1 MRASH
6 LPIFTSKN
14 DPNDAQ
20 VASHRLLTR
29 AGYIRKQAAGLYVYL
44 PFGDM
49 VHRKIEQII
58 REEMNRFGGVE
69 VTLPVITP
77 AELWQESGRWDLMG
91 KEMMRLQ
98 DRHEVGYA
106 LGPTHEE
113 AMTDLARSF
122 LQSYKQLPINLYQ
135 IGRKYRDEIR
145 PRYGLIRCREF
156 VMKDAYS
163 FHLDDKSLDETYQKM
178 REAYRAIFER
188 CGLKTIPVEAD
199 SGNMGGSGSEEFM
212 VASSIG
218 EETLLLCSDEKCG
231 YRSNQEKTA
240 FIENPVAG
248 PVPMDSASAED
259 FETGALKTIDE
270 LARLTGDAPRN
281 FIKAVIYED
290 ASTIILCFI
299 QGDRELSEVKMKNLT
314 GVTEYWLASEE
325 TIKTITGA
333 EPGYAGPVG
342 LKYKDGDKVMVRQAH
357 HDVALSPSKGDGK
370 KTLRIFYDNHLKGR
384 SGLIVGANKTNFH
397 KKHVAEG
404 RDFSFAQGYDLI
416 VARAGDI
423 CPKCK
428 KAQLSETRGI
438 EVGHIFKLGKKY
450 SEKMGLSVLDPNGKP
465 LVPTMG
471 CYGIGVGRTMATS
484 VEQNHDERGIVW
496 HRNLSPF
503 LVYLVSLAKGEN
515 EMAFVDKLYATLQ
528 AQGISVYLD
537 DRDER
542 AGVKFNDA
550 ELVGFPFIVTVGK
563 KTVESGKIELKLRRS
578 GEKLEVS
585 EAELIEKIQS
595 AP

>member
-1 MRASH
+1 MRASQ
-6 LPIFTSKN
+6 LPLFTSKN

-20 VASHRLLTR
+20 VASHRLLSR
-29 AGYIRKQAAGLYVYL
+29 AGYIRKQGSGLYAYL

-91 KEMMRLQ
+91 KEMMRMQ

-113 AMTDLARSF
+113 AMTDVARSF

-163 FHLDDKSLDETYQKM
+163 FHADDKSLDETYQKM

-218 EETLLLCSDEKCG
+218 EETLLLCSDEACG

-240 FIENPVAG
+240 FIENTKGVNP
-248 PVPMDSASAED
+248 ASDNANANAED
-259 FETGALKTIDE
+259 FETGALKTIE
-270 LARLTGDAPRN
+270 EVANLTAQNPRD
-281 FIKAVIYED
+281 FVKAVIFED
-290 ASTIILCFI
+290 AQHIYLCFVS
-299 QGDRELSEVKMKNLT
+299 GDRELSEIKMKNLAGAT
-314 GVTEYWLASEE
+314 DYWLASED
-325 TIKTITGA
+325 TIQGLTGA
-333 EPGYAGPVG
+333 EPGYAGPAG
-342 LKYKDGDKVMVRQAH
+342 LRFKDGDKV
-357 HDVALSPSKGDGK
+357 GK
-370 KTLRIFYDNHLKGR
+370 KLLRIFFDRHLKGR
-384 SGLIVGANKTNFH
+384 QGLITGANKTGFH
-397 KKHVAEG
+397 TKNIAEG
-404 RDFSFAQGYDLI
+404 RDFSVAEGHDLI
-416 VARAGDI
+416 VAHAGDI
-423 CPKCK
+423 CPQCK
-428 KAQLSETRGI
+428 KAELTETRGI

-450 SEKMGLSVLDPNGKP
+450 SEKMKLSVLDPNGKP
-465 LVPTMG
+465 LTPTMG

-484 VEQNHDERGIVW
+484 IEQNHDERGLIW
-496 HRNLSPF
+496 HKNLTPF
-503 LVYLVSLAKGEN
+503 VVYLVSLAKSES
-515 EMAFVDKLYATLQ
+515 EVAFVDQLYAKLQ
-528 AQGISVYLD
+528 STGISVYLD

-563 KTVESGKIELKLRRS
+563 KSIESGKLEVKLRRS
-578 GEKLEVS
+578 GEKLELS
-585 EAELIEKIQS
+585 EAELMEKLKS
-595 AP
+595 A

>member
-1 MRASH
+1 MRASQ
-6 LPIFTSKN
+6 LPLFTVKN

-20 VASHRLLTR
+20 VASHRLLSR
-29 AGYIRKQAAGLYVYL
+29 AGFIRKQAAGFYVYL

-69 VTLPVITP
+69 VTLPVITA
-77 AELWQESGRWDLMG
+77 AELWQESGRWDVMG
-91 KEMMRLQ
+91 KEMMRMQ

-163 FHLDDKSLDETYQKM
+163 FHVDDKSLDETYQKM

-240 FIENPVAG
+240 FMENPGKGAR
-248 PVPMDSASAED
+248 SAPTDNAAED
-259 FETGALKTIDE
+259 FETGALRTIDE
-270 LARLTGDAPRN
+270 VAKLTGEAPRN

-290 ASTIILCFI
+290 AATIILCFI
-299 QGDRELSEVKMKNLT
+299 QGDRELSEVKMKNLS
-314 GVTEYWLASEE
+314 GVTEYWLASEQ
-325 TIKTITGA
+325 TIKAIAGA

-342 LKYKDGDKVMVRQAH
+342 LNYKDGDKVIVRQAQP
-357 HDVALSPSKGDGK
+357 DVVLSPPKGDGK
-370 KTLRIFYDNHLKGR
+370 KTLRIFYDSHLKGR
-384 SGLIVGANKTNFH
+384 SGLIAGANKTYFH
-397 KKHVAEG
+397 TKHVAEG
-404 RDFSFAQGYDLI
+404 RDFTITQGYDLI
-416 VARAGDI
+416 NAHAGDI
-423 CPKCK
+423 CPQCN
-428 KAQLSETRGI
+428 KAELTETRGI

-465 LVPTMG
+465 LTPTMG

-484 VEQNHDERGIVW
+484 IEQNHDERGLVW

-503 LVYLVSLAKGEN
+503 LVYLVSLAKGDAEID
-515 EMAFVDKLYATLQ
+515 FVDKLYATLQ
-528 AQGISVYLD
+528 AKGISVYLD

-563 KTVESGKIELKLRRS
+563 KTVESGKIELKLRQS

-585 EAELIEKIQS
+585 EAELIEKIK
-595 AP
+595 A

>member
-1 MRASH
+1 MRASQ
-6 LPIFTSKN
+6 LPLFTSKN

-20 VASHRLLTR
+20 VASHRLLSR
-29 AGYIRKQAAGLYVYL
+29 AGFIRKQGSGLYAYL

-49 VHRKIEQII
+49 VHRKIEQIV

-69 VTLPVITP
+69 VSLPVITP

-91 KEMMRLQ
+91 KEMMRMQ

-113 AMTDLARSF
+113 AMTDVARSF

-163 FHLDDKSLDETYQKM
+163 FHADDKSLDETYQKM
-178 REAYRAIFER
+178 REAYRSIFER

-218 EETLLLCSDEKCG
+218 EETLLLCSDEACG

-240 FIENPVAG
+240 FIENPSRG
-248 PVPMDSASAED
+248 GSRSAQDETAED
-259 FETGALKTIDE
+259 FETGALKTIE
-270 LARLTGDAPRN
+270 EVAKLTGQSPRD
-281 FIKAVIYED
+281 FIKAVIFED
-290 ASTIILCFI
+290 AQNIFLCFV
-299 QGDRELSEVKMKNLT
+299 QGDRELSEIKMKNLAGAT
-314 GVTEYWLASEE
+314 DYWLASEE
-325 TIKTITGA
+325 TINALTGA

-342 LKYKDGDKVMVRQAH
+342 LKYKDGEKV
-357 HDVALSPSKGDGK
+357 SK
-370 KTLRIFYDNHLKGR
+370 KTLRVFFDRHLKGR
-384 SGLIVGANKTNFH
+384 SGLITGANKTGYHTKN
-397 KKHVAEG
+397 VAEG
-404 RDFSFAQGYDLI
+404 RDFTITEGHDLI
-416 VARAGDI
+416 VSHAGDI
-423 CPKCK
+423 CPQCK
-428 KAQLSETRGI
+428 KAELTETRGI

-450 SEKMGLSVLDPNGKP
+450 SEKMKLSVLDPNGKP
-465 LVPTMG
+465 LTPTMG

-484 VEQNHDERGIVW
+484 VEQNHDERGIIW
-496 HRNLSPF
+496 HKNLTPF
-503 LVYLVSLAKGEN
+503 VIYLVSLAKAES
-515 EMAFVDKLYATLQ
+515 EIAFVDQLYATLQ
-528 AQGISVYLD
+528 AKGISVYLD

-563 KTVESGKIELKLRRS
+563 KSIESGKLEVKLRRS
-578 GEKLEVS
+578 GEKLELS
-585 EAELIEKIQS
+585 ETELVQLVMG
-595 AP
+595 

>member
-1 MRASH
+1 MRASQ
-6 LPIFTSKN
+6 LPLFTSKD
-14 DPNDAQ
+14 DPKDAQ
-20 VASHRLLTR
+20 VASHRLLSR
-29 AGYIRKQAAGLYVYL
+29 AGYIRKQGSGLYAYL

-49 VHRKIEQII
+49 VHRKVEQIV

-91 KEMMRLQ
+91 KEMMRMT
-98 DRHEVGYA
+98 DRHEVPYA

-113 AMTDLARSF
+113 AMTDVARSF

-163 FHLDDKSLDETYQKM
+163 FHTDDKSLDETYQKM
-178 REAYRAIFER
+178 RECYRAIFER

-240 FIENPVAG
+240 FIENPKRG
-248 PVPMDSASAED
+248 GSAALTDRSPSAVKGGVED

-270 LARLTGDAPRN
+270 VAKLTGQNPRD
-281 FIKAVIYED
+281 FIKAVIFED
-290 ASTIILCFI
+290 AQNIYLCFV
-299 QGDRELSEVKMKNLT
+299 QGDRELSEIKMKNLAGAT
-314 GVTEYWLASEE
+314 DYWLASEE
-325 TIKTITGA
+325 TINALTGA

-342 LKYKDGDKVMVRQAH
+342 LKNKDGDKI
-357 HDVALSPSKGDGK
+357 DK
-370 KTLRIFYDNHLKGR
+370 KILRIFFDRHLRGR
-384 SGLIVGANKTNFH
+384 SGLITGANKTGYH
-397 KKHVAEG
+397 KKQVAEG
-404 RDFSFAQGYDLI
+404 RDFQAGDGHDLI
-416 VARAGDI
+416 VAHAADI
-423 CPKCK
+423 CPQCQ
-428 KAQLSETRGI
+428 KAELTETRGI

-450 SEKMGLSVLDPNGKP
+450 TQAMNLTVLDPNGKP
-465 LVPTMG
+465 LHPTMG
-471 CYGIGVGRTMATS
+471 CYGIGVGRTVATAI
-484 VEQNHDERGIVW
+484 EQNHDERGLIW
-496 HRNLSPF
+496 NKTLSPF
-503 LVYLVSLAKGEN
+503 VVYLVSLAKAEA
-515 EMAFVDKLYATLQ
+515 EVAFVDKLYTTLKDR
-528 AQGISVYLD
+528 GITVYLD

-550 ELVGFPFIVTVGK
+550 ELVGFPLIVTVGK
-563 KTVESGKIELKLRRS
+563 KSIESGKLEVKLRKS
-578 GEKLEVS
+578 GEKFELTES
-585 EAELIEKIQS
+585 ELVEKIAS
-595 AP
+595 A

>member
-1 MRASH
+1 MRASQ
-6 LPIFTSKN
+6 LPLFTSKN

-20 VASHRLLTR
+20 VASHRLLSR
-29 AGYIRKQAAGLYVYL
+29 AGYIRKQGAGLYIYL

-77 AELWQESGRWDLMG
+77 AELWQESGRWDVMG
-91 KEMMRLQ
+91 KEMMRMQ
-98 DRHEVGYA
+98 DRHGVGYA

-156 VMKDAYS
+156 TMKDAYS
-163 FHLDDKSLDETYQKM
+163 FHIDDKSLDETYQKM

-212 VASSIG
+212 VASAIG
-218 EETLLLCSDEKCG
+218 EETLLLCSDEACG

-240 FIENPVAG
+240 FIENPARG
-248 PVPMDSASAED
+248 RDAMDRVTTAAAAED

-270 LARLTGDAPRN
+270 VAQLTGEAPRN
-281 FIKAVIYED
+281 FIKAVIYEA

-299 QGDRELSEVKMKNLT
+299 QGDRELSEVKMKNLA
-314 GVTEYWLASEE
+314 GVNEYWHAGEE
-325 TIKTITGA
+325 TIKLVTGA
-333 EPGYAGPVG
+333 DPGYAGPVG
-342 LKYKDGDKVMVRQAH
+342 LKYKDGDKV
-357 HDVALSPSKGDGK
+357 GK
-370 KTLRIFYDNHLKGR
+370 KTLRIFYDRHLKGR
-384 SGLIVGANKTNFH
+384 SGLIAGANKTHFH
-397 KKHVAEG
+397 TRHIAEG
-404 RDFSFAQGYDLI
+404 RDFTITQEHDLI
-416 VARAGDI
+416 QARAGDI
-423 CPKCK
+423 CPQCK
-428 KAQLSETRGI
+428 NAELTETRGI

-450 SEKMGLSVLDPNGKP
+450 SEKMGLSVLGPNGQP
-465 LVPTMG
+465 VTPTMG
-471 CYGIGVGRTMATS
+471 CYGIGVGRTMATA
-484 VEQNHDERGIVW
+484 VEQNHDERGIIW

-503 LVYLVSLAKGEN
+503 LVYLVSLAKGES
-515 EMAFVDKLYATLQ
+515 EVAFVDKLYATLQ
-528 AQGISVYLD
+528 EHGISVYLD

-550 ELVGFPFIVTVGK
+550 ELVGFPFIVTVGR
-563 KTVESGKIELKLRRS
+563 KTVESGKIELKLRQS
-578 GEKLEVS
+578 GEKLEVT
-585 EAELIEKIQS
+585 EAELIEKLK
-595 AP
+595 A

>member
-1 MRASH
+1 MRASQ
-6 LPIFTSKN
+6 LPLFTSKN
-14 DPNDAQ
+14 DPSDAQ
-20 VASHRLLTR
+20 VASHRLLSR
-29 AGYIRKQAAGLYVYL
+29 AGFIRKQGSGLYIYL

-49 VHRKIEQII
+49 VHRKIEQIV

-77 AELWQESGRWDLMG
+77 AELWQESGRWDIMG
-91 KEMMRLQ
+91 KEMMRMQ

-156 VMKDAYS
+156 TMKDAYS
-163 FHLDDKSLDETYQKM
+163 FHVDDKSLDETYQKM

-240 FIENPVAG
+240 FIENPARG
-248 PVPMDSASAED
+248 GSAALTDRSPSAAEVKAED
-259 FETGALKTIDE
+259 FDTGALKTIDE
-270 LARLTGDAPRN
+270 VAKLTGHNPRN

-290 ASTIILCFI
+290 ANGIFLCFI

-314 GVTEYWLASEE
+314 GTTEYWLAGEE
-325 TIKTITGA
+325 TIKAVTGA

-342 LKYKDGDKVMVRQAH
+342 LQHKHGDKI
-357 HDVALSPSKGDGK
+357 GK
-370 KTLRIFYDNHLKGR
+370 KTLHILADRNLRGR
-384 SGLIVGANKTNFH
+384 TGLITGANRTNFH
-397 KKHVAEG
+397 KKNVAEG
-404 RDFSFAQGYDLI
+404 RDFHIAAEQDLI
-416 VARAGDI
+416 NAHAGDI
-423 CPKCK
+423 CPQCQ
-428 KAQLSETRGI
+428 KAELTETRGI

-450 SEKMGLSVLDPNGKP
+450 SEKMGLTVLDPNGKP

-484 VEQNHDERGIVW
+484 IEQNHDERGLIW
-496 HRNLSPF
+496 HKNLAPF
-503 LVYLVSLAKGEN
+503 HVYLVSLAKGEA
-515 EMAFVDKLYATLQ
+515 ETAFVDKLYATLKD
-528 AQGISVYLD
+528 AGISVYLD

-550 ELVGFPFIVTVGK
+550 ELVGFPYIVTVGK
-563 KTVESGKIELKLRRS
+563 KTLESGKIELKLRRS
-578 GEKLEVS
+578 GEKF
-585 EAELIEKIQS
+585 ELSQVELVTKIQE
-595 AP
+595 A

>member
-1 MRASH
+1 MRASK
-6 LPIFTSKN
+6 LPLFTSKN

-29 AGYIRKQAAGLYVYL
+29 AGYIRKQGSGLYVYL

-49 VHRKIEQII
+49 VHRKIEQIV
-58 REEMNRFGGVE
+58 REEMNRYGAVE

-77 AELWQESGRWDLMG
+77 AELWQESGRWDIMG
-91 KEMMRLQ
+91 KEMMRMQ
-98 DRHEVGYA
+98 DRHEVDYA

-163 FHLDDKSLDETYQKM
+163 FHADEKSLDETYQKM

-218 EETLLLCSDEKCG
+218 EETLLLCSDENCG

-240 FIENPVAG
+240 FLENPEHAG
-248 PVPMDSASAED
+248 RGRFKSTSTSEIAED
-259 FETGALKTIDE
+259 FETRGLKTIDE
-270 LARLTGDAPRN
+270 VAKLTGEAPRN

-290 ASTIILCFI
+290 NATVVLCFI
-299 QGDRELSEVKMKNLT
+299 QGDRELSDVKMKNLS
-314 GVTEYWLASEE
+314 GMTEYSLASEE
-325 TIKTITGA
+325 TIKTLTGA

-342 LKYKDGDKVMVRQAH
+342 LQYKDGEKISVRNAQA
-357 HDVALSPSKGDGK
+357 SST

-384 SGLIVGANKTNFH
+384 AGLIAGANKTGFH
-397 KKHVAEG
+397 TKNVAEG
-404 RDFSFAQGYDLI
+404 RDFSIAQGHDLI
-416 VARAGDI
+416 NAQEGDL
-423 CPKCK
+423 CPQCK
-428 KAQLSETRGI
+428 KAELTETRGI

-450 SEKMGLSVLDPNGKP
+450 SEKMGLSVLDPHGKP
-465 LVPTMG
+465 LTPTMG
-471 CYGIGVGRTMATS
+471 CYGIGIGRTMATA
-484 VEQNHDERGIVW
+484 VEQNHDERGLIW

-503 LVYLVSLAKGEN
+503 LVYLVSLAKGET
-515 EMAFVDKLYATLQ
+515 ETAYVDRLYSTLQ
-528 AQGISVYLD
+528 AQNISVYLD

-563 KTVESGKIELKLRRS
+563 KTIESGKIELKLRQS
-578 GEKLEVS
+578 GEKLELG
-585 EAELIEKIQS
+585 EAELIARIRS
-595 AP
+595 

>member
-1 MRASH
+1 
-6 LPIFTSKN
+6 
-14 DPNDAQ
+14 
-20 VASHRLLTR
+20 
-29 AGYIRKQAAGLYVYL
+29 
-44 PFGDM
+44 
-49 VHRKIEQII
+49 
-58 REEMNRFGGVE
+58 
-69 VTLPVITP
+69 
-77 AELWQESGRWDLMG
+77 
-91 KEMMRLQ
+91 
-98 DRHEVGYA
+98 
-106 LGPTHEE
+106 
-113 AMTDLARSF
+113 MTDLARSF

-156 VMKDAYS
+156 TMKDAYS
-163 FHLDDKSLDETYQKM
+163 FHIDDKSLDETYQKM

-218 EETLLLCSDEKCG
+218 EETLLLCSDDKCG

-240 FIENPVAG
+240 FIENPARGRDAIDRVSTA
-248 PVPMDSASAED
+248 AAAED

-270 LARLTGDAPRN
+270 VVALTGEAPRN

-299 QGDRELSEVKMKNLT
+299 QGDRELSEVKMKNLS
-314 GVTEYWLASEE
+314 GVTEYWLANEE
-325 TIKTITGA
+325 TIKAVTGA
-333 EPGYAGPVG
+333 DPGYAGPVG
-342 LKYKDGDKVMVRQAH
+342 LKHKDGDKVMVRQAH

-384 SGLIVGANKTNFH
+384 SGLIAGANRTNFH
-397 KKHVAEG
+397 IRNVTEG
-404 RDFSFAQGYDLI
+404 RDFTITRGHDLI
-416 VARAGDI
+416 NAHAGDI
-423 CPKCK
+423 CPQCK
-428 KAQLSETRGI
+428 KAELTETRGI

-465 LVPTMG
+465 LTPTMG

-484 VEQNHDERGIVW
+484 IEQNHDDRGLIW

-563 KTVESGKIELKLRRS
+563 KTVESGKIELKLRQS
-578 GEKLEVS
+578 GEKLEVT
-585 EAELIEKIQS
+585 EAELIEKIK
-595 AP
+595 A

>member
-1 MRASH
+1 MRASQ
-6 LPIFTSKN
+6 LPLFTSKN

-20 VASHRLLTR
+20 VASHRLLSR
-29 AGYIRKQAAGLYVYL
+29 AGFIRKQGAGLYVYL

-58 REEMNRFGGVE
+58 REEMNRFGAVE

-77 AELWQESGRWDLMG
+77 AELWQESGRWDVMG
-91 KEMMRLQ
+91 KEMMRMQ
-98 DRHEVGYA
+98 DRHEVPYA

-163 FHLDDKSLDETYQKM
+163 FHVDDKSLDETYQKM

-240 FIENPVAG
+240 FIENTVVG
-248 PVPMDSASAED
+248 PVSNNSVNAED

-270 LARLTGDAPRN
+270 VAKLTGEAPRN

-299 QGDRELSEVKMKNLT
+299 QGDRELSEVKMKNLS
-314 GVTEYWLASEE
+314 GVTEYWLANEE
-325 TIKTITGA
+325 TIKAVTGA

-342 LKYKDGDKVMVRQAH
+342 LNYKDGDKV
-357 HDVALSPSKGDGK
+357 GK
-370 KTLRIFYDNHLKGR
+370 KTLRIFFDNHLKGR
-384 SGLIVGANKTNFH
+384 SGLVAGANKTNFH

-404 RDFSFAQGYDLI
+404 RDFSIAQGRDLI
-416 VARAGDI
+416 NAHAGDI
-423 CPKCK
+423 CPQCK
-428 KAQLSETRGI
+428 KAELTETRGI

-450 SEKMGLSVLDPNGKP
+450 SEKMGLTVLDPNGKP
-465 LVPTMG
+465 LTPTMG

-484 VEQNHDERGIVW
+484 IEQNHDERGLIW

-515 EMAFVDKLYATLQ
+515 EVAYVDKLYATLQ

-563 KTVESGKIELKLRRS
+563 KTVESGKIELKLRRA

-585 EAELIEKIQS
+585 EGELIEKLL
-595 AP
+595 P

>member
-1 MRASH
+1 MRASQ
-6 LPIFTSKN
+6 LPLFTSKN

-20 VASHRLLTR
+20 VASHRLLSR
-29 AGYIRKQAAGLYVYL
+29 AGFIRKQGAGLYIYL

-77 AELWQESGRWDLMG
+77 AELWQESGRWDVMG

-98 DRHEVGYA
+98 DRHEVSYA

-163 FHLDDKSLDETYQKM
+163 FHVDDKSLDETYQKM

-212 VASSIG
+212 VASAIG
-218 EETLLLCSDEKCG
+218 EETLLICSDEKCG
-231 YRSNQEKTA
+231 YRSNQEKTP
-240 FIENPVAG
+240 FIENTGVVGHSSNNTGAN
-248 PVPMDSASAED
+248 AED
-259 FETGALKTIDE
+259 FETKELKTIDE
-270 LARLTGDAPRN
+270 VAKLTGEAPRN

-290 ASTIILCFI
+290 NATIVLCFI
-299 QGDRELSEVKMKNLT
+299 QGDRELSEVKMKNLS
-314 GVTEYWLASEE
+314 GMTEYWLASEE
-325 TIKTITGA
+325 TIKAITGA
-333 EPGYAGPVG
+333 DPGYAGPVG
-342 LKYKDGDKVMVRQAH
+342 LKHKDGDKV
-357 HDVALSPSKGDGK
+357 GK
-370 KTLRIFYDNHLKGR
+370 KVLRIFYDGHLKGR
-384 SGLIVGANKTNFH
+384 SGLIAGANKTHFH
-397 KKHVAEG
+397 TKNVAEG
-404 RDFSFAQGYDLI
+404 RDFVITQGHDLI
-416 VARAGDI
+416 NAHAGDI
-423 CPKCK
+423 CPQCK
-428 KAQLSETRGI
+428 KAELTETRGI

-450 SEKMGLSVLDPNGKP
+450 SEKMGLTVLDQNGKP
-465 LVPTMG
+465 LTPTMG
-471 CYGIGVGRTMATS
+471 CYGIGVGRTMATA
-484 VEQNHDERGIVW
+484 VEQNHDERGIIW
-496 HRNLSPF
+496 PRNLSPF
-503 LVYLVSLAKGEN
+503 LVYLVSLAKGEA
-515 EMAFVDKLYATLQ
+515 EVSFVEKLYATLQ
-528 AQGISVYLD
+528 SHGISTYLD

-578 GEKLEVS
+578 GEKLELGES
-585 EAELIEKIQS
+585 ELLARLQQV
-595 AP
+595 

>member
-1 MRASH
+1 MRASQ
-6 LPIFTSKN
+6 LPLFTSKN

-20 VASHRLLTR
+20 VASHRLLSR
-29 AGYIRKQAAGLYVYL
+29 AGYIRKQGSGLYAYL

-49 VHRKIEQII
+49 VHRKVEQIV

-91 KEMMRLQ
+91 KEMMRMT
-98 DRHEVGYA
+98 DRHEVPYA

-113 AMTDLARSF
+113 AMTDVARSF

-163 FHLDDKSLDETYQKM
+163 YHVDDKSLDETYQKM
-178 REAYRAIFER
+178 REAYRSIFER

-240 FIENPVAG
+240 FIENPKQQSGISPTNEPAT
-248 PVPMDSASAED
+248 D
-259 FETGALKTIDE
+259 FETGALKTIE
-270 LARLTGDAPRN
+270 EVAKLTGQNPRD
-281 FIKAVIYED
+281 FVKAVIFED
-290 ASTIILCFI
+290 AQHIFLCFV
-299 QGDRELSEVKMKNLT
+299 QGDRELSEIKMKNLAGAT
-314 GVTEYWLASEE
+314 DYWLATEE
-325 TIKTITGA
+325 TIKALTGA

-342 LKYKDGDKVMVRQAH
+342 LTHKEGDKIA
-357 HDVALSPSKGDGK
+357 K
-370 KTLRIFYDNHLKGR
+370 KTLRVFFDRHLKGR
-384 SGLIVGANKTNFH
+384 SGLITGANKTSFH
-397 KKHVAEG
+397 KKHVNEG
-404 RDFSFAQGYDLI
+404 RDFLSGEGHDLV
-416 VARAGDI
+416 VAHAGDI
-423 CPKCK
+423 CPQCK
-428 KAQLSETRGI
+428 KAELTETRGI

-450 SEKMGLSVLDPNGKP
+450 TQAMNLTVLDPNGKP
-465 LVPTMG
+465 LHPTMG
-471 CYGIGVGRTMATS
+471 CYGIGVGRTVATAI
-484 VEQNHDERGIVW
+484 EQNHDERGLIW
-496 HRNLSPF
+496 NKALSPF
-503 LVYLVSLAKGEN
+503 IVYLVSLAKGES
-515 EMAFVDKLYATLQ
+515 EVAFVDKLYATLKE
-528 AQGISVYLD
+528 QGITVYLD

-563 KTVESGKIELKLRRS
+563 KTIESGKLEVKQRRS
-578 GEKLEVS
+578 GEKIELS
-585 EAELIEKIQS
+585 EAELIEQIK
-595 AP
+595 AF

>member
-1 MRASH
+1 MRASQ
-6 LPIFTSKN
+6 LPLFTSKN

-20 VASHRLLTR
+20 VASHRLLAR
-29 AGYIRKQAAGLYVYL
+29 AGYIRKQGSGLYVYL

-49 VHRKIEQII
+49 VHRKIEQIV

-77 AELWQESGRWDLMG
+77 AELWQESGRWDVMG
-91 KEMMRLQ
+91 KEMMRMQ

-163 FHLDDKSLDETYQKM
+163 FHVDDKSLDETYQKM

-240 FIENPVAG
+240 FLENTASGVTDRSPSAVEAG
-248 PVPMDSASAED
+248 IED
-259 FETGALKTIDE
+259 FETKELKTIDE
-270 LARLTGDAPRN
+270 VAKLTGEAPRN

-290 ASTIILCFI
+290 NTTIVLCFI
-299 QGDRELSEVKMKNLT
+299 QGDRELSEVKMKNLS
-314 GVTEYWLASEE
+314 GMAEYWLATEE

-333 EPGYAGPVG
+333 DPGYAGPVR
-342 LKYKDGDKVMVRQAH
+342 LKYKDGDKV
-357 HDVALSPSKGDGK
+357 GK
-370 KTLRIFYDNHLKGR
+370 KVLRIFYDNHLRGR
-384 SGLIVGANKTNFH
+384 SGLIAGANKTYFH
-397 KKHVAEG
+397 TKNVAEG
-404 RDFSFAQGYDLI
+404 RDFTIAQGHDLI
-416 VARAGDI
+416 NAHAGDI
-423 CPKCK
+423 CPQCK
-428 KAQLSETRGI
+428 KAELTETRGI

-465 LVPTMG
+465 LTPTMG

-484 VEQNHDERGIVW
+484 IEQNHDERGLVW

-503 LVYLVSLAKGEN
+503 LVYLVSLAKGEA
-515 EMAFVDKLYATLQ
+515 ETAYVDKLYATLQ
-528 AQGISVYLD
+528 AKGISVYLD

-563 KTVESGKIELKLRRS
+563 KTVESGKIELKLRQS
-578 GEKLEVS
+578 GEKLEVT
-585 EAELIEKIQS
+585 EAELLQKILS
-595 AP
+595 

>member
-1 MRASH
+1 MRASQ
-6 LPIFTSKN
+6 LPLFTSKN
-14 DPNDAQ
+14 DPSDAQ
-20 VASHRLLTR
+20 VASHRLLSR
-29 AGYIRKQAAGLYVYL
+29 AGYIRKQGSGLYAYL

-49 VHRKIEQII
+49 VHRKIEQIV

-77 AELWQESGRWDLMG
+77 AELWQESGRWELMG
-91 KEMMRLQ
+91 KEMMRMQ

-113 AMTDLARSF
+113 AMTDVARSF

-135 IGRKYRDEIR
+135 IGKKYRDEIR

-156 VMKDAYS
+156 TMKDAYS
-163 FHLDDKSLDETYQKM
+163 FHTDDKSLDETYQKM

-240 FIENPVAG
+240 FIENPNKISG
-248 PVPMDSASAED
+248 TLSAVEGHPAVD
-259 FETGALKTIDE
+259 FDTGALKTIE
-270 LARLTGDAPRN
+270 EVSKLTGQNPRD
-281 FIKAVIYED
+281 FIKAVIFED
-290 ASTIILCFI
+290 KENIFLCFI
-299 QGDRELSEVKMKNLT
+299 QGDRELSEIKMKNLSGAT
-314 GVTEYWLASEE
+314 DYWLASEE
-325 TIKTITGA
+325 TIKALTGA
-333 EPGYAGPVG
+333 EPGYAGPV
-342 LKYKDGDKVMVRQAH
+342 LLNSTSKKKLHIYYDG
-357 HDVALSPSKGDGK
+357 
-370 KTLRIFYDNHLKGR
+370 HLKGR
-384 SGLIVGANKTNFH
+384 TGLIAGANKTGFH
-397 KKHVAEG
+397 KKHVNEG
-404 RDFSFAQGYDLI
+404 RDFSISEGHDLI
-416 VARAGDI
+416 VAHSGDI
-423 CPKCK
+423 CPECK
-428 KAQLSETRGI
+428 KAELTETRGI

-450 SEKMGLSVLDPNGKP
+450 SEKMKLSVLDPNGKP
-465 LVPTMG
+465 ITPTMG
-471 CYGIGVGRTMATS
+471 CYGIGIGRTMATS
-484 VEQNHDERGIVW
+484 IEQNHDERGLIW

-503 LVYLVSLAKGEN
+503 LVYLVSLAKGEA
-515 EMAFVDKLYATLQ
+515 EIAFVEKLYADLQ
-528 AQGISVYLD
+528 AKGISVYLD

-550 ELVGFPFIVTVGK
+550 ELVGFPYIVTVGK
-563 KTVESGKIELKLRRS
+563 KTLESGLLEVKLRAS
-578 GEKLEVS
+578 GEKLEFTQ
-585 EAELIEKIQS
+585 EELLKKVL

>member
-1 MRASH
+1 MRASQ
-6 LPIFTSKN
+6 LPLFTSKD
-14 DPNDAQ
+14 DPKDAQ
-20 VASHRLLTR
+20 VASHRLLSR
-29 AGYIRKQAAGLYVYL
+29 AGYIRKQGSGLYAYL

-49 VHRKIEQII
+49 VHRKVEQIV

-91 KEMMRLQ
+91 KEMMRMT
-98 DRHEVGYA
+98 DRHDVPYA

-113 AMTDLARSF
+113 AMTDVARSF
-122 LQSYKQLPINLYQ
+122 LQSYKQLPVNLYQ

-163 FHLDDKSLDETYQKM
+163 FHVDAKSLDETYQKM
-178 REAYRAIFER
+178 RECYRAIFER

-240 FIENPVAG
+240 FWENPKAQSGISPSDGAAV
-248 PVPMDSASAED
+248 D

-270 LARLTGDAPRN
+270 VAKLTGHNPRD
-281 FIKAVIYED
+281 FIKAVIFED
-290 ASTIILCFI
+290 TQNIYLCFV
-299 QGDRELSEVKMKNLT
+299 QGDRELSEIKMKNLAGAT
-314 GVTEYWLASEE
+314 DYWLATEE
-325 TIKTITGA
+325 TIQALTGA
-333 EPGYAGPVG
+333 DAGYAGPVG
-342 LKYKDGDKVMVRQAH
+342 LKFKSGEKV
-357 HDVALSPSKGDGK
+357 GK
-370 KTLRIFYDNHLKGR
+370 KILHIFCDRHLKGR
-384 SGLIVGANKTNFH
+384 SNLITGANKTGFH

-404 RDFSFAQGYDLI
+404 RDFQMDEGDDLV
-416 VARAGDI
+416 VAHASDI
-423 CPKCK
+423 CPQCR
-428 KAQLSETRGI
+428 KAELTETRGI

-450 SEKMGLSVLDPNGKP
+450 TEAMNLTVLDPNGKP
-465 LVPTMG
+465 LHPTMG
-471 CYGIGVGRTMATS
+471 CYGIGVGRTVATS
-484 VEQNHDERGIVW
+484 IEQNHDERGLIW
-496 HRNLSPF
+496 NKTLSPF
-503 LVYLVSLAKGEN
+503 MVYLVSLAKGEA
-515 EMAFVDKLYATLQ
+515 EVAFVDKLYATLRE
-528 AQGISVYLD
+528 QGISVYLD

-563 KTVESGKIELKLRRS
+563 KTIESGKLEVKLRKS
-578 GEKLEVS
+578 GEKNELT
-585 EAELIEKIQS
+585 EAELIAFIKKD
-595 AP
+595 

>member
-1 MRASH
+1 MRASQ
-6 LPIFTSKN
+6 LPLFTSKN

-20 VASHRLLTR
+20 VTSHRLLSR
-29 AGYIRKQAAGLYVYL
+29 AGFIRKQGSGLYVYL

-49 VHRKIEQII
+49 VHRKVEQIV

-91 KEMMRLQ
+91 KEMMRMQ
-98 DRHEVGYA
+98 DRHEVPYA

-122 LQSYKQLPINLYQ
+122 LQSYKQLPVNLYQ

-163 FHLDDKSLDETYQKM
+163 FHTDDKSLDETYQKM
-178 REAYRAIFER
+178 RECYRAIFER

-212 VASSIG
+212 VASQIG

-240 FIENPVAG
+240 FFENPNTAAKGAVKANNE
-248 PVPMDSASAED
+248 AAED
-259 FETGALKTIDE
+259 FDTGALKTIE
-270 LARLTGDAPRN
+270 EVSKLTGQNPRD

-290 ASTIILCFI
+290 AQGIFVCFI

-314 GVTEYWLASEE
+314 GSTEYWLATEE
-325 TIKTITGA
+325 TIKTVTGA

-342 LKYKDGDKVMVRQAH
+342 LKHKDGDKI
-357 HDVALSPSKGDGK
+357 GK
-370 KTLRIFYDNHLKGR
+370 KTLRILFDKHLQGR
-384 SGLIVGANKTNFH
+384 TGLITGANKTNFH

-404 RDFSFAQGYDLI
+404 RDFTISAGHDLI
-416 VARAGDI
+416 VAHAGDI
-423 CPKCK
+423 CPQCR
-428 KAQLSETRGI
+428 KAELTETRGI

-450 SEKMGLSVLDPNGKP
+450 TQAMNLTVLDPNGKP

-471 CYGIGVGRTMATS
+471 CYGIGIGRTVATA
-484 VEQNHDERGIVW
+484 VEQNHDERGIIW
-496 HRNLSPF
+496 NKALSPF
-503 LVYLVSLAKGEN
+503 TVYLVSLAKGDGET
-515 EMAFVDKLYATLQ
+515 AFVDTLYATLTG
-528 AQGISVYLD
+528 AGISVYLD

-563 KTVESGKIELKLRRS
+563 KTMESGKLEVKLRRS
-578 GEKLEVS
+578 GEKLELD
-585 EAELIEKIQS
+585 EAELIGRLK
-595 AP
+595 AD

>member
-1 MRASH
+1 MRASQ
-6 LPIFTSKN
+6 LPLFTSKN

-20 VASHRLLTR
+20 VASHRLLSR

-49 VHRKIEQII
+49 VHRRIEQII

-77 AELWQESGRWDLMG
+77 AELWQESGRWDIMG
-91 KEMMRLQ
+91 KEMMRMQ
-98 DRHEVGYA
+98 DRHAVDYA

-156 VMKDAYS
+156 TMKDAYS
-163 FHLDDKSLDETYQKM
+163 FHADEQSLDETYQKM

-240 FIENPVAG
+240 FIENPAKGRDADNRVAQAAA
-248 PVPMDSASAED
+248 MED
-259 FETGALKTIDE
+259 FETGALRTIDE
-270 LARLTGDAPRN
+270 VVRLTGETPRN

-290 ASTIILCFI
+290 AGTIVLCFI
-299 QGDRELSEVKMKNLT
+299 QGDRALSEVKMKNLS
-314 GVTEYWLASEE
+314 GLSEYWLASEE
-325 TIKTITGA
+325 TIRILTGA
-333 EPGYAGPVG
+333 DPGYTGPVG
-342 LKYKDGDKVMVRQAH
+342 LKYKDGDKI
-357 HDVALSPSKGDGK
+357 GN
-370 KTLRIFYDNHLKGR
+370 KTLRIFYDSHLKGR
-384 SGLIVGANKTNFH
+384 SGLITGANKTHFH
-397 KKHVAEG
+397 TKNVAEG
-404 RDFSFAQGYDLI
+404 RDFTIAQGHDLI
-416 VARAGDI
+416 NAQAGDI
-423 CPKCK
+423 CPRCK
-428 KAQLSETRGI
+428 QAELSETRGI

-450 SEKMGLSVLDPNGKP
+450 SEKMGLTVLDQNGKP
-465 LVPTMG
+465 LTPTMG
-471 CYGIGVGRTMATS
+471 CYGIGVGRTMATAI
-484 VEQNHDERGIVW
+484 EQNHDERGLIW

-503 LVYLVSLAKGEN
+503 LVYLVSLAKGGN
-515 EMAFVDKLYATLQ
+515 EVAFVDRLYATLQ

-563 KTVESGKIELKLRRS
+563 KAVESGRIELKLRQS
-578 GEKLEVS
+578 GEKLEVT
-585 EAELIEKIQS
+585 EAELIEKIR
-595 AP
+595 A

>member
-1 MRASH
+1 MRASQ
-6 LPIFTSKN
+6 LPLFTSKN

-20 VASHRLLTR
+20 VASHRLLSR
-29 AGYIRKQAAGLYVYL
+29 AGFIRKQGSGLYAYL

-49 VHRKIEQII
+49 VHRKIEQIV

-77 AELWQESGRWDLMG
+77 ADLWQESGRWDLMG
-91 KEMMRLQ
+91 KEMMRMT
-98 DRHEVGYA
+98 DRHDVPYA

-113 AMTDLARSF
+113 AMTDVARSF

-163 FHLDDKSLDETYQKM
+163 FHTDDKSLDETYQKM

-218 EETLLLCSDEKCG
+218 EETLLLCSDEACG

-240 FIENPVAG
+240 FIENPRPSSTSGRDAAPVAE
-248 PVPMDSASAED
+248 ALEATD
-259 FETGALKTIDE
+259 FETGAAKTIEDV
-270 LARLTGDAPRN
+270 AALTGQNARD
-281 FIKAVIYED
+281 FIKAVIFED
-290 ASTIILCFI
+290 AQNIFLCFV
-299 QGDRELSEVKMKNLT
+299 QGDRELSEIKMKNLAGT
-314 GVTEYWLASEE
+314 TDYWLAAPE
-325 TIKTITGA
+325 TIAALTGA

-342 LKYKDGDKVMVRQAH
+342 LKHKDGETLRQAQGPTKK
-357 HDVALSPSKGDGK
+357 LSVFFD
-370 KTLRIFYDNHLKGR
+370 RHLKGR
-384 SGLIVGANKTNFH
+384 TGLITGANKTHYH
-397 KKHVAEG
+397 KKQVAEG
-404 RDFSFAQGYDLI
+404 RDFESGDGHDLI
-416 VARAGDI
+416 VAHAGDI
-423 CPKCK
+423 CPQCN
-428 KAQLSETRGI
+428 KAELTETRGI

-450 SEKMGLSVLDPNGKP
+450 SEKMKLSVLDPNGKP
-465 LVPTMG
+465 LTPTMG
-471 CYGIGVGRTMATS
+471 CYGIGIGRTMATS
-484 VEQNHDERGIVW
+484 VEQNHDDRGIIW
-496 HRNLSPF
+496 HKNLSPF
-503 LVYLVSLAKGEN
+503 TVYLVSLAKAEP
-515 EMAFVDKLYATLQ
+515 EVAFVDNLYATLQ

-563 KTVESGKIELKLRRS
+563 KTIESGQLEVKLRRS
-578 GEKLEVS
+578 GEKIELS
-585 EAELIEKIQS
+585 EAELLERLKAAS
-595 AP
+595 

>member
-1 MRASH
+1 MRASQ
-6 LPIFTSKN
+6 LPLFTSKN

-20 VASHRLLTR
+20 VASHRLLSR
-29 AGYIRKQAAGLYVYL
+29 AGFIRKQGAGLYIYL

-77 AELWQESGRWDLMG
+77 AELWQESGRWDVMG
-91 KEMMRLQ
+91 KEMMRMQ

-163 FHLDDKSLDETYQKM
+163 FHVDDKSLDETYQKM

-231 YRSNQEKTA
+231 YRSNQEKTV
-240 FIENPVAG
+240 FLENTASGVTDRSPSAVEAG
-248 PVPMDSASAED
+248 IED
-259 FETGALKTIDE
+259 FETKELKTIDE
-270 LARLTGDAPRN
+270 VAKLTGEAPRN

-290 ASTIILCFI
+290 NTTIVLCFI
-299 QGDRELSEVKMKNLT
+299 QGDRELSEVKMKNLS
-314 GVTEYWLASEE
+314 GMAEYWLATEE

-333 EPGYAGPVG
+333 DPGYAGPVR
-342 LKYKDGDKVMVRQAH
+342 LKYKDGDKV
-357 HDVALSPSKGDGK
+357 DK
-370 KTLRIFYDNHLKGR
+370 KVLRIFYDNHLRGR
-384 SGLIVGANKTNFH
+384 SGLIAGANKTYFH
-397 KKHVAEG
+397 TKNVAEG
-404 RDFSFAQGYDLI
+404 RDFTIAQGHDLI
-416 VARAGDI
+416 NAHAGDI
-423 CPKCK
+423 CPQCK
-428 KAQLSETRGI
+428 KAELTETRGI

-465 LVPTMG
+465 LTPTMG

-484 VEQNHDERGIVW
+484 IEQNHDERGLVW

-503 LVYLVSLAKGEN
+503 LVYLVSLAKGEA
-515 EMAFVDKLYATLQ
+515 ETAYVDKLYATLQ
-528 AQGISVYLD
+528 AKGISVYLD

-563 KTVESGKIELKLRRS
+563 KTVESGKIELKLRQS
-578 GEKLEVS
+578 GEKLEVT
-585 EAELIEKIQS
+585 EAELLQKILS
-595 AP
+595 

>member
-1 MRASH
+1 MRASQ
-6 LPIFTSKN
+6 LPLFTSKN

-20 VASHRLLTR
+20 VASHRLLAR
-29 AGYIRKQAAGLYVYL
+29 AGYIRKQGSGLYAYL

-49 VHRKIEQII
+49 VHRKVEQIV

-91 KEMMRLQ
+91 KEMMRMT
-98 DRHEVGYA
+98 DRHEVPYA

-113 AMTDLARSF
+113 AMTDVARSF

-163 FHLDDKSLDETYQKM
+163 YHIDDKSLDETYQKM
-178 REAYRAIFER
+178 RECYRAIFER

-218 EETLLLCSDEKCG
+218 EETLLLCSDETCG

-240 FIENPVAG
+240 FMENPNKQSG
-248 PVPMDSASAED
+248 ISPASDAAVD

-270 LARLTGDAPRN
+270 VAKLTGQNPRD
-281 FIKAVIYED
+281 FIKAVIFED
-290 ASTIILCFI
+290 AQNIYLCFV
-299 QGDRELSEVKMKNLT
+299 QGDRELSEIKMKNLAGAT
-314 GVTEYWLASEE
+314 DYWLASEE
-325 TIKTITGA
+325 TIQALTGA

-342 LKYKDGDKVMVRQAH
+342 LKHKDGDKVE
-357 HDVALSPSKGDGK
+357 K
-370 KTLRIFYDNHLKGR
+370 KILRIFFDRHLKGR
-384 SGLIVGANKTNFH
+384 SGLITGANKTSYHTKN
-397 KKHVAEG
+397 VAEG
-404 RDFSFAQGYDLI
+404 RDFHSGEGHDLI
-416 VARAGDI
+416 VAHAGDI
-423 CPKCK
+423 CPQCQ
-428 KAQLSETRGI
+428 KAELTETRGI

-450 SEKMGLSVLDPNGKP
+450 TQAMNLTVLDPNGKP
-465 LVPTMG
+465 LHPTMG
-471 CYGIGVGRTMATS
+471 CYGIGVGRTVATAI
-484 VEQNHDERGIVW
+484 EQNHDERGLIW
-496 HRNLSPF
+496 NKALSPF
-503 LVYLVSLAKGEN
+503 IVYLVSLAKAEA
-515 EMAFVDKLYATLQ
+515 EVAFVDKLYATLKE
-528 AQGISVYLD
+528 QGISVYLD

-563 KTVESGKIELKLRRS
+563 KTIESGKLEVKLRRS
-578 GEKLEVS
+578 GEKIELS
-585 EAELIEKIQS
+585 EAELLEKLNS
-595 AP
+595 Y

>member
-1 MRASH
+1 MRASQ
-6 LPIFTSKN
+6 LPLFTSKD
-14 DPNDAQ
+14 DPKDAQ
-20 VASHRLLTR
+20 VASHRLLSR
-29 AGYIRKQAAGLYVYL
+29 AGFIRKQGSGLYVYM

-49 VHRKIEQII
+49 VHRKIEQIV
-58 REEMNRFGGVE
+58 REEMNRFGGIE

-91 KEMMRLQ
+91 KEMMRMQ
-98 DRHEVGYA
+98 DRHDVGYA

-122 LQSYKQLPINLYQ
+122 LQSYKQLPVNLYQ

-163 FHLDDKSLDETYQKM
+163 FHVDDASLDETYQKM

-212 VASSIG
+212 VASQIG

-240 FIENPVAG
+240 FIENPKKHG
-248 PVPMDSASAED
+248 STEPTNRGISPSADAAVE
-259 FETGALKTIDE
+259 FETGAAKTIE
-270 LARLTGDAPRN
+270 EVSKLTGSDPRN
-281 FIKAVIYED
+281 FIKAVIFED
-290 ASTIILCFI
+290 KENIFLCFI
-299 QGDRELSEVKMKNLT
+299 QGDRDLSEIKMKNLA
-314 GVTEYWLASEE
+314 GATEYWPAGEE
-325 TIKTITGA
+325 TIKALTGA
-333 EPGYAGPVG
+333 EPGYAGPHG
-342 LKYKDGDKVMVRQAH
+342 LKVKDGDT
-357 HDVALSPSKGDGK
+357 VAK
-370 KTLRIFYDNHLKGR
+370 KTLRIFFDRHLKGR
-384 SGLIVGANKTNFH
+384 SGLIAGANKTGFH
-397 KKHVAEG
+397 TKNVAEG
-404 RDFSFAQGYDLI
+404 RDFQSGEGHDLI
-416 VARAGDI
+416 VSHAGDI
-423 CPKCK
+423 CPQCK
-428 KAQLSETRGI
+428 KAELTETRGI

-450 SEKMGLSVLDPNGKP
+450 SQKMNLSVLDPNGKP
-465 LVPTMG
+465 LIPTMG

-484 VEQNHDERGIVW
+484 VEQNHDERGIIW

-503 LVYLVSLAKGEN
+503 IVYLVSLAKGEA
-515 EMAFVDKLYATLQ
+515 EVAFVDKLYATLA

-563 KTVESGKIELKLRRS
+563 KTLESGKIELKLRRS

-585 EAELIEKIQS
+585 EAELIGKIQS
-595 AP
+595 L